1 MKKLLVALGI
11 LFVISFVFTTKINA
25 KTGTPTAELLKSVKV
40 KGIVSALGPNSLTVN
55 NTPINVTATTILLHK
70 YGAKAKLSEFSVGDE
85 VVAQGN
91 KLIRNMS
98 TQKRRGVFLGKI
110 TSVSNTGFVLTPE
123 KRPAQTVGVNLL
135 TKYVGRGE
143 KPILLKDIKVND
155 KVMVKGLWDTKL
167 NTITEV
173 TFVRDYSP
181 ATSSGKL
188 K

>member
-1 MKKLLVALGI
+1 MKKLLVI
-11 LFVISFVFTTKINA
+11 LEIFFVISFVFTTKVNA
-25 KTGTPTAELLKSVKV
+25 VPSNRV
-40 KGIVSALGPNSLTVN
+40 KGTVSAIGPNSLTIN
-55 NTPINVTATTILLHK
+55 NTPINVTTTTILLHK

-98 TQKRRGVFLGKI
+98 TQKRRGVFLGKV

-123 KRPAQTVGVNLL
+123 KRPAQTVGVNLF

-143 KPILLKDIKVND
+143 KPILLKDIRVDD
-155 KVMVKGLWDTKL
+155 KVMVKGMWDTKL

-173 TFVRDYSP
+173 TFVRDYSL
-181 ATSSGKL
+181 ATPSAKI

>member
-1 MKKLLVALGI
+1 MKKLLVILGI
-11 LFVISFVFTTKINA
+11 LFVISFVFTTKVNA
-25 KTGTPTAELLKSVKV
+25 VSSNKI
-40 KGIVSALGPNSLTVN
+40 KGIVSAIGPNSLTVN
-55 NTPINVTATTILLHK
+55 NAPINVTATTILLHK

-85 VVAQGN
+85 VVALGN

-110 TSVSNTGFVLTPE
+110 TSVSNVGFVLTPE

-143 KPILLKDIKVND
+143 RPIVLKDIKIDD
-155 KVMVKGLWDTKL
+155 KVMVKGLWDSKL

-173 TFVRDYSP
+173 TFVRDYSV
-181 ATSSGKL
+181 ATPSAKI